1 MGIINKPYTFSP
13 STNASALEVND
24 NFDTLYNEVNGN
36 LSAANLAS
44 DSVTTAKIADSNVT
58 AAKLGSSAVTTA
70 KIADEAVTSEKLGA
84 TVGFYATTTQSMAVG
99 GPNTVTTYT
108 EVADYGADFNNTTGV
123 FTAPVAGLY
132 HFDACMAVS
141 NIASAADG
149 RWEARITVNGTT
161 KCRSFADADTTNGD
175 PAGNLSLTI
184 PLAASDAVLVAIV
197 QETGGSE
204 ALDSD
209 SFFAGYL
216 VGQV

>member
-1 MGIINKPYTFSP
+1 MGQVSVSLP
-13 STNASALEVND
+13 SDGDTIEVAD
-24 NFDTLYNEVNGN
+24 YNTPITSIVDEINGN
-36 LSAANLAS
+36 LDNSNIDAAA
-44 DSVTTAKIADSNVT
+44 AIAGS
-58 AAKLGSSAVTTA
+58 KL
-70 KIADEAVTSEKLGA
+70 ADESVTSEKLTS

-108 EVADYGADFNNTTGV
+108 EVADYGSDFNHTTGV
-123 FTAPVAGLY
+123 FTAPYAGLY

-161 KCRSFADADTTNGD
+161 KCRSFTDADTTNGD